1 MQPAKALEP
10 HRARPERAGLD
21 QAGLKQ
27 AWPDQAWPDQ
37 AWEVEAVLA
46 WHDDNAK
53 AAIRSLLDDC
63 KHLRRQLALAE
74 SVMSRGMARRWAPR
88 YERDAL

>member
-1 MQPAKALEP
+1 MQPVKALEP
-10 HRARPERAGLD
+10 HRARPEQTGPG
-21 QAGLKQ
+21 QT
-27 AWPDQAWPDQ
+27 WPNQAWPDQ

-63 KHLRRQLALAE
+63 KHLRQQLALAE
-74 SVMSRGMARRWAPR
+74 RVMSRGMARGWTPR

>member
-1 MQPAKALEP
+1 MQPAKIPKPDL
-10 HRARPERAGLD
+10 
-21 QAGLKQ
+21 
-27 AWPDQAWPDQ
+27 AWPDPVWPDPARPDPAWPDP

-63 KHLRRQLALAE
+63 KHLRQQLALAE
-74 SVMSRGMARRWAPR
+74 RAMSRGMTRGWTPR
-88 YERDAL
+88 YKRDVL

>member
-1 MQPAKALEP
+1 MQPAKTLEA
-10 HRARPERAGLD
+10 HRTRP
-21 QAGLKQ
+21 KQ
-27 AWPDQAWPDQ
+27 TGPGQTWPDQAWPDQ

-63 KHLRRQLALAE
+63 KHLRQQLALAE
-74 SVMSRGMARRWAPR
+74 RVMSRGMARGWAPR

>member
-1 MQPAKALEP
+1 MQPSLKS
-10 HRARPERAGLD
+10 RQAGLD
-21 QAGLKQ
+21 QME
-27 AWPDQAWPDQ
+27 PDD

-46 WHDDNAK
+46 WHDDDAK

-74 SVMSRGMARRWAPR
+74 SVMSRGMARGWTPR

>member
-1 MQPAKALEP
+1 MQPAKTSP
-10 HRARPERAGLD
+10 DPARPDGVL
-21 QAGLKQ
+21 
-27 AWPDQAWPDQ
+27 PDQTCPDEAWRDE

-53 AAIRSLLDDC
+53 ATIRALLDDC
-63 KHLRRQLALAE
+63 KHLRQQLALAE
-74 SVMSRGMARRWAPR
+74 CAMSRGMTRGWTPR

>member
-10 HRARPERAGLD
+10 HRGRPEQTGP
-21 QAGLKQ
+21 GQ
-27 AWPDQAWPDQ
+27 AWPDQTWSDQAWPDQ

-63 KHLRRQLALAE
+63 KHLRQQLALAE
-74 SVMSRGMARRWAPR
+74 SVMSRGMARGWTPR

>member
-1 MQPAKALEP
+1 MRPTRTLEP
-10 HRARPERAGLD
+10 DRARHEQTGAGQAWPD
-21 QAGLKQ
+21 QT
-27 AWPDQAWPDQ
+27 WPDQAWPDQ

-63 KHLRRQLALAE
+63 KHLRQQLALAE
-74 SVMSRGMARRWAPR
+74 RVMSRGMARGWAPR

>member
-1 MQPAKALEP
+1 MQPAKALKP
-10 HRARPERAGLD
+10 HRARPEQARPDQAGLD
-21 QAGLKQ
+21 QAR
-27 AWPDQAWPDQ
+27 PDQ

-63 KHLRRQLALAE
+63 KHLRQQLALAE
-74 SVMSRGMARRWAPR
+74 RVMSRGMARGWAPR

>member
-1 MQPAKALEP
+1 MQPAMILQPEP
-10 HRARPERAGLD
+10 AWLDPARPDA
-21 QAGLKQ
+21 
-27 AWPDQAWPDQ
+27 AWPDPAWPDA

-53 AAIRSLLDDC
+53 AAIRTLLDNF
-63 KHLRRQLALAE
+63 KHLRQQLVLTERAI
-74 SVMSRGMARRWAPR
+74 SRGMTRGWTPR

>member
-1 MQPAKALEP
+1 MRPARILEP
-10 HRARPERAGLD
+10 GQVRSEQVGS
-21 QAGLKQ
+21 
-27 AWPDQAWPDQ
+27 DQAWPDQ
-37 AWEVEAVLA
+37 AWEIEAVLA

-63 KHLRRQLALAE
+63 KHLRQQLALAE
-74 SVMSRGMARRWAPR
+74 SVMSRGMARGWAPR

>member
-1 MQPAKALEP
+1 MQPAKILQPEP
-10 HRARPERAGLD
+10 AWLDPARPDLARLD
-21 QAGLKQ
+21 A
-27 AWPDQAWPDQ
+27 AWPDPE
-37 AWEVEAVLA
+37 WEVEAVLA

-63 KHLRRQLALAE
+63 KHLRQQMALAE
-74 SVMSRGMARRWAPR
+74 RAISRGMTRGWTPR

>member
-1 MQPAKALEP
+1 MRPTRTLEP
-10 HRARPERAGLD
+10 DRAFPKQTGP
-21 QAGLKQ
+21 GQ
-27 AWPDQAWPDQ
+27 AWPDQTWPDQ

-63 KHLRRQLALAE
+63 KHLRQQLALA
-74 SVMSRGMARRWAPR
+74 SRGMARGWAPR

>member
-10 HRARPERAGLD
+10 HRARPEQAGLD
-21 QAGLKQ
+21 QAWPDQ

-63 KHLRRQLALAE
+63 KHLRQQLALAE
-74 SVMSRGMARRWAPR
+74 SVMSRGMARGWAPR

>member
-1 MQPAKALEP
+1 MQPVKALEP
-10 HRARPERAGLD
+10 HRAGPKQTGP
-21 QAGLKQ
+21 GQ
-27 AWPDQAWPDQ
+27 AWPDQTRPDQAWPDQ
-37 AWEVEAVLA
+37 AWEVEAVLT

-63 KHLRRQLALAE
+63 KHLRQQLALAE
-74 SVMSRGMARRWAPR
+74 RVMSRGMARGWAPR

>member
-1 MQPAKALEP
+1 MQTAKALE
-10 HRARPERAGLD
+10 
-21 QAGLKQ
+21 
-27 AWPDQAWPDQ
+27 PDQ

-63 KHLRRQLALAE
+63 KHLRQQLALAE
-74 SVMSRGMARRWAPR
+74 SAMSRGWTPR
-88 YERDAL
+88 YERDVL

>member
-1 MQPAKALEP
+1 MQPAKIPEP
-10 HRARPERAGLD
+10 DPVWPEPV
-21 QAGLKQ
+21 
-27 AWPDQAWPDQ
+27 WPDP

-63 KHLRRQLALAE
+63 KHLRQQLALAE
-74 SVMSRGMARRWAPR
+74 RAMSRGMTRGWRPR
-88 YERDAL
+88 YKRDAL

>member
-1 MQPAKALEP
+1 MQPATILEP
-10 HRARPERAGLD
+10 NRASTKQALSDRAGPD
-21 QAGLKQ
+21 QASS
-27 AWPDQAWPDQ
+27 DQAWPDQ

-46 WHDDNAK
+46 WHDDNPK

-63 KHLRRQLALAE
+63 KHLRQQLALAE
-74 SVMSRGMARRWAPR
+74 SMMSRGMARGWTPR

>member
-1 MQPAKALEP
+1 MQPAKIQEPDTMWPNLALP
-10 HRARPERAGLD
+10 DP
-21 QAGLKQ
+21 
-27 AWPDQAWPDQ
+27 AWPDR

-63 KHLRRQLALAE
+63 KHLRQQLALAE
-74 SVMSRGMARRWAPR
+74 RAMSRGMTRGWTPR
-88 YERDAL
+88 YERDIL

>member
-1 MQPAKALEP
+1 MQPAKILEP
-10 HRARPERAGLD
+10 DTIWPD
-21 QAGLKQ
+21 P
-27 AWPDQAWPDQ
+27 AWPDPAWPDP

-63 KHLRRQLALAE
+63 KHLRRQLALAQRA
-74 SVMSRGMARRWAPR
+74 MSRGMTRGWTPR

>member
-1 MQPAKALEP
+1 MQPVKALEP
-10 HRARPERAGLD
+10 HRARPEQTGP
-21 QAGLKQ
+21 GQ
-27 AWPDQAWPDQ
+27 AWPDQSWPDQ

-63 KHLRRQLALAE
+63 KHLRQQLALAE
-74 SVMSRGMARRWAPR
+74 RVMSRGMARGWAPR
-88 YERDAL
+88 YERYAL

>member
-1 MQPAKALEP
+1 MQPVMALEP
-10 HRARPERAGLD
+10 HRARPEQTGPGQAWPD
-21 QAGLKQ
+21 QT
-27 AWPDQAWPDQ
+27 WPDQAWPDQ

-63 KHLRRQLALAE
+63 KHLRQQLALAE
-74 SVMSRGMARRWAPR
+74 RVMSRGMARGWAPR

>member
-1 MQPAKALEP
+1 MQPAKTSKPDEP
-10 HRARPERAGLD
+10 RPDPACSNP
-21 QAGLKQ
+21 
-27 AWPDQAWPDQ
+27 AWPDP

-46 WHDDNAK
+46 WHDDDAK

-63 KHLRRQLALAE
+63 RHLRRQLALAE
-74 SVMSRGMARRWAPR
+74 SVMSRGMARGWTPR

>member
-1 MQPAKALEP
+1 MQPAMILQPEP
-10 HRARPERAGLD
+10 AWLDPARPDA
-21 QAGLKQ
+21 
-27 AWPDQAWPDQ
+27 AWPDPAWPDA

-63 KHLRRQLALAE
+63 KHLRQQLALAE
-74 SVMSRGMARRWAPR
+74 RAISRGMTRGWTPR

>member
-1 MQPAKALEP
+1 MQPAMILQPEP
-10 HRARPERAGLD
+10 AWLDPARPDA
-21 QAGLKQ
+21 
-27 AWPDQAWPDQ
+27 AWPDPAWPDA

-63 KHLRRQLALAE
+63 KHLRQQLVLAE
-74 SVMSRGMARRWAPR
+74 RAISRGMTRGWTPR

>member
-10 HRARPERAGLD
+10 HWARPE
-21 QAGLKQ
+21 QAGLE
-27 AWPDQAWPDQ
+27 QAWPDQ

-63 KHLRRQLALAE
+63 KHLRQQLALAE
-74 SVMSRGMARRWAPR
+74 SVMSRGMARGWVPR

>member
-1 MQPAKALEP
+1 MQPVKALEP
-10 HRARPERAGLD
+10 HRARPEQTGP
-21 QAGLKQ
+21 GQ
-27 AWPDQAWPDQ
+27 AWPDQSWPDQ

-63 KHLRRQLALAE
+63 KHLRQQLALAE
-74 SVMSRGMARRWAPR
+74 SVMSRGMARGWAPR

>member
-1 MQPAKALEP
+1 MQPAKTLEP
-10 HRARPERAGLD
+10 GQASSDLNEANLPGHD
-21 QAGLKQ
+21 QALS
-27 AWPDQAWPDQ
+27 DH

-63 KHLRRQLALAE
+63 KHLRQQLALAE
-74 SVMSRGMARRWAPR
+74 RAMSRGMTRGWKPR
-88 YERDAL
+88 YERDVL